1 MSSYKISQ
9 LSSHLIGSEI
19 VKLAGEVNAL
29 IAKGEKIYN
38 LTIGDFNPEQFPIP
52 TLLKEEIIK
61 AYEEDQTNYPPGNG
75 VKALRQS
82 ISALLKSRAHLDYS
96 EDEILIAGGARP
108 LIYSIFS
115 TLVDPGDSV
124 IFAVPSWNNVHYT
137 YLHRANPIII
147 HGHAENG
154 FMPTAEDIRP
164 HIQKASLIA
173 LCSPQNPTG
182 TVFTEKG
189 LTEICDLILSE
200 NKRRGPDEKPVYL
213 LFDQIYWELTFGNT
227 KHAQPVALRP
237 EMKDYTVMVDGLS
250 KSLSATGLRVGW
262 CYGPQFI
269 IHKITSLLSHIGAW
283 APKAEQVAA
292 ARYLS
297 QLDTYGS
304 FLEQQ
309 RSKIQQR
316 LVALYEGIQQLKSV
330 GFSVDAI
337 SPQAAIYL
345 SAKFALHGKRT
356 AAGKVLETT
365 EDVTDFLL
373 REAKVAV
380 VPFYIFGTERNE
392 PWFRLSVGTLA
403 MEDIHAIMQNLKNA
417 LTQLQ

>member
-1 MSSYKISQ
+1 
-9 LSSHLIGSEI
+9 
-19 VKLAGEVNAL
+19 
-29 IAKGEKIYN
+29 
-38 LTIGDFNPEQFPIP
+38 
-52 TLLKEEIIK
+52 
-61 AYEEDQTNYPPGNG
+61 
-75 VKALRQS
+75 
-82 ISALLKSRAHLDYS
+82 
-96 EDEILIAGGARP
+96 
-108 LIYSIFS
+108 
-115 TLVDPGDSV
+115 
-124 IFAVPSWNNVHYT
+124 
-137 YLHRANPIII
+137 
-147 HGHAENG
+147 
-154 FMPTAEDIRP
+154 
-164 HIQKASLIA
+164 
-173 LCSPQNPTG
+173 
-182 TVFTEKG
+182 
-189 LTEICDLILSE
+189 
-200 NKRRGPDEKPVYL
+200 
-213 LFDQIYWELTFGNT
+213 
-227 KHAQPVALRP
+227 
-237 EMKDYTVMVDGLS
+237 MKDYTVMVDGLS